1 MCRGEQDGYD
11 TQKLDTALG
20 GYYRSMQNT
29 YANKLNVP
37 HKSQGF
43 TIVELL
49 IVIVVIAI
57 LSVISIAAY
66 TNFQARARDSLRL
79 QDVKTI
85 AKALEMYYVD
95 HGRYPSGGCNPS
107 CPTPKKINTGWA
119 TTSDGSWSVLEAA
132 LVPKYISELPRDPK
146 ASITTPA
153 AIEGGG
159 LNYDYVVVDGG
170 WCDAVPG
177 KLYMFAYNLEVTA
190 KKREII
196 GECTGTQPTNY
207 PSSQYVVVK

>member
-1 MCRGEQDGYD
+1 MFRL
-11 TQKLDTALG
+11 TPTSG

-29 YANKLNVP
+29 YVKKFNTSPA
-37 HKSQGF
+37 F

-57 LSVISIAAY
+57 LSAISIAAY

-95 HGRYPSGGCNPS
+95 HGRFPVSGCTTN
-107 CPTPKKINTGWA
+107 CPTPKKINNSWA
-119 TTSDGSWSVLEAA
+119 TTSDGSWGILEEA
-132 LVPKYISELPRDPK
+132 LVPKYISELPKDPR
-146 ASITTPA
+146 ASITTGA
-153 AIEGGG
+153 AIEGGF
-159 LNYDYVVVDGG
+159 NYDYITGPP
-170 WCDAVPG
+170 WCNSSC
-177 KLYMFAYNLEVTA
+177 LYMLAYRLESGV

-196 GECTGTQPTNY
+196 GECTGTQPTDY
-207 PSSQYVVVK
+207 SGSQYVVAK